1 MLLNTKL
8 QREKESSLHNL
19 VFHTIVLKDREQI
32 LSFQLLLM
40 ESETVHIL
48 KKLYCLQLF
57 YIQFFLFA
65 GAGVKRNDSE
75 VNFCKLFQN

>member
-1 MLLNTKL
+1 
-8 QREKESSLHNL
+8 
-19 VFHTIVLKDREQI
+19 
-32 LSFQLLLM
+32 M

-75 VNFCKLFQN
+75 VNVCKLFQN